1 MAGSIE
7 FWFDFSSPY
16 GYLAAHKIEA
26 LAAKHGRAVDWHPML
41 LGAAFKQSGMAPLT
55 QIPLK
60 GDYSKRD
67 FQRSARFHGVADFR
81 MPANFPIPSQAAARI
96 VLWTKARDPAL
107 AVKVIKALY
116 RAYFF
121 DGLDISNPDVAADV
135 AAMRGRRPRRRA
147 RRRRRSGDQ
156 GRAEARGRRRDRPRR
171 VRLAVRVRRWRAV
184 LGSRSLRPD
193 RPLAR
198 LPGASDVSHP
208 VALSHV
214 RYLVSEFEPLLRF
227 YRDVLGL
234 KVAVDVPGVYV
245 ELDSAGGR
253 LAFYRADLMAGVVG
267 GTVAT
272 RAGDDIVICLR
283 VDNVDAAANRVKLAG
298 MTLVTAPHD
307 QAAWLQRVAHLRDPA
322 GHFVELWSPLPPP
335 PQSA

>member
-1 MAGSIE
+1 M
-7 FWFDFSSPY
+7 
-16 GYLAAHKIEA
+16 
-26 LAAKHGRAVDWHPML
+26 
-41 LGAAFKQSGMAPLT
+41 
-55 QIPLK
+55 
-60 GDYSKRD
+60 
-67 FQRSARFHGVADFR
+67 
-81 MPANFPIPSQAAARI
+81 
-96 VLWTKARDPAL
+96 
-107 AVKVIKALY
+107 
-116 RAYFF
+116 
-121 DGLDISNPDVAADV
+121 
-135 AAMRGRRPRRRA
+135 
-147 RRRRRSGDQ
+147 
-156 GRAEARGRRRDRPRR
+156 
-171 VRLAVRVRRWRAV
+171 
-184 LGSRSLRPD
+184 
-193 RPLAR
+193 
-198 LPGASDVSHP
+198 SHP

-234 KVAVDVPGVYV
+234 KVVVDVPGVYV

-272 RAGDDIVICLR
+272 RAGDDIVICMR